1 MERPNVNDF
10 LTKDKAFVT
19 DEVHDW
25 VMEQEKYIDYLQS
38 QLKAERRNIIGQFII
53 WMGGE
58 HHFKPKGLE
67 FWIDA
72 FFESITSKIIRIT
85 FRGIYF

>member
-1 MERPNVNDF
+1 MNKLEPNV
-10 LTKDKAFVT
+10 LMGLSHRQ
-19 DEVHDW
+19 EV
-25 VMEQEKYIDYLQS
+25 ENYITELKFQYESLES
-38 QLKAERRNIIGQFII
+38 QLKEERRNIIGQFII

-72 FFESITSKIIRIT
+72 FFESITSNPK
-85 FRGIYF
+85 